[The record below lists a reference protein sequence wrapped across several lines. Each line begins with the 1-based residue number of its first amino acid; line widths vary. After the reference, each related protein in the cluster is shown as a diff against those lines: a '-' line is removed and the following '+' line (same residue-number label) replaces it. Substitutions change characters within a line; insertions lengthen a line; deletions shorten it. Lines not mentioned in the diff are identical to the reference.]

1 MRTQS
6 RTWLKTL
13 SLAGMC
19 VLAAHHSA
27 VTLGLREAWVGVD
40 GFWFDGVE
48 FVALV
53 EGLIGLH
60 RHTRAQTQP
69 KSPCIPR
76 LRACEATLL
85 CVVAAPHI
93 GWGLTLASVAITDL
107 VVEALSE
114 RCIRLGPWLLGTYLR
129 PVATRV
135 ADPTHRTR
143 RPTVPRSWCRQPR
156 RAGQQP

>member
-69 KSPCIPR
+69 NSPCIPR

-93 GWGLTLASVAITDL
+93 GWGLTLASVAITDV
-107 VVEALSE
+107 VVEVLSE
-114 RCIRLGPWLLGTYLR
+114 RCIRLGPWLLGACLR
-129 PVATRV
+129 PVATRA

-143 RPTVPRSWCRQPR
+143 VSTVPGSWWRQPR
-156 RAGQQP
+156 CAEQQP